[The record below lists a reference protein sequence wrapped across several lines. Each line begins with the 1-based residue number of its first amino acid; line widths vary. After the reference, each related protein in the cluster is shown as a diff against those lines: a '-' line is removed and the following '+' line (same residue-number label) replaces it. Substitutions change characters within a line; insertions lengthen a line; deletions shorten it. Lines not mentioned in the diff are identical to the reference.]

1 MLRAVQQTVKVG
13 TGGKIELIA
22 PECPEGAEVQVIVLL
37 SNSNQDL
44 KSTISPELQ
53 ALSPEIESKTTAS
66 FQSSLTKIHNK
77 IRQYVPEGES
87 LVDELIAER
96 RAEANRE

>member
-1 MLRAVQQTVKVG
+1 MLRALQQTVKVG
-13 TGGKIELIA
+13 TGGKIELIV
-22 PECPEGAEVQVIVLL
+22 PECPEGTEVQVIVLL
-37 SNSNQDL
+37 SNSNQGL
-44 KSTISPELQ
+44 KSTISPE
-53 ALSPEIESKTTAS
+53 IESETTAS
-66 FQSSLTKIHNK
+66 FQSSLKKIQNK